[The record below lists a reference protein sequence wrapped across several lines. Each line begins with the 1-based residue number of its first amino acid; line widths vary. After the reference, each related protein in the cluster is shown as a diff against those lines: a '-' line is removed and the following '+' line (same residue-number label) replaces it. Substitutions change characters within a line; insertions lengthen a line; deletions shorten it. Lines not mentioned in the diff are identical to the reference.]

1 MDAIHGGIDLQT
13 GKSKFFDES
22 YMEEMKNIELD
33 DVFLLLL
40 PDFTLQTS
48 FHYLIQNE
56 NHNLFQKIAN
66 SIQPIFKDFINNT
79 SNIDKIIDMLI
90 FIFENRSSY
99 PFNALEE
106 IYCNL
111 NFFIYDELLDEDKD
125 EDELDFQ
132 IIETVN
138 MVQNFLTEIRKKIET
153 TKLYLDYSCE
163 FDI

>member
-1 MDAIHGGIDLQT
+1 
-13 GKSKFFDES
+13 
-22 YMEEMKNIELD
+22 MEQIENIELD

-40 PDFTLQTS
+40 PDFSMQTS

-56 NHNLFQKIAN
+56 NYTLFQKIAN
-66 SIQPIFKDFINNT
+66 SIQPIFKDFIDNT
-79 SNIDKIIDMLI
+79 SSIDKIIDMLI
-90 FIFENRSSY
+90 YIFENISTFS
-99 PFNALEE
+99 FNSLEE

-111 NFFIYDELLDEDKD
+111 NFFIYDQLLDEDED

-132 IIETVN
+132 MIETVK

-153 TKLYLDYSCE
+153 TKLYLDFSCE